1 MKTVLTFGVFDILHI
16 GHVLLFMRARE
27 LGDRLIVAVQHDD
40 SILKYKPETQIVNS
54 IEKRLFMVESLRY
67 VDEVVTYNDVD
78 EDIQTI
84 DFNLLVVGGDQNHSG
99 FQRAMEWCRTNG
111 KEVVQLSRTEGISS
125 SQMRRFMK
133 MNTNGKK
140 YT

>member
-111 KEVVQLSRTEGISS
+111 KEVVCLPRTEGISS
-125 SQMRRFMK
+125 SQIRGVLM
-133 MNTNGKK
+133 
-140 YT
+140 

>member
-16 GHVLLFMRARE
+16 GHVLLFRRARE

-40 SILKYKPETQIVNS
+40 SILKYKPNAQLVNS
-54 IEKRLFMVESLRY
+54 IENRLFMVESLRY
-67 VDEVVTYNDVD
+67 VDETVTYNDVD

-111 KEVVQLSRTEGISS
+111 KEVVCLPRTEGISS
-125 SQMRRFMK
+125 SQIRGVLCK
-133 MNTNGKK
+133 
-140 YT
+140 